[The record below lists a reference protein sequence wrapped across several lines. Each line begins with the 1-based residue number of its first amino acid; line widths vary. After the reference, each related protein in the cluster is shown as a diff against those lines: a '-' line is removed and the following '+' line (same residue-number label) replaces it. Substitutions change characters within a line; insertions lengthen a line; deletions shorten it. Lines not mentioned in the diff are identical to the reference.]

1 MKINANNGNMIC
13 IFGIYPELSTQ
24 SRFCII
30 GFYCGEIDTPK
41 TFISETPY
49 VKVVFHS
56 DSYQIDSYI
65 QFDANVEQQNSV
77 NSRYGQFHQLYPH
90 RRGVAVTGTYCEKTY
105 PDCSPGPRCTLQ
117 SPGQ

>member
-1 MKINANNGNMIC
+1 MIC
-13 IFGIYPELSTQ
+13 IYPELNCLS
-24 SRFCII
+24 IYMI
-30 GFYCGEIDTPK
+30 GYYCGEIDTPK

-49 VKVVFHS
+49 VKVVFHV

-90 RRGVAVTGTYCEKTY
+90 RRGVAVAGTYCEKTY

-117 SPGQ
+117 SPGQSTKSY